1 MVKDANLINEIQ
13 ENKKKCIKYSKTSP
27 LKGQKSAKISIFL
40 CIQEIW
46 WPAKETRRFS
56 LYVEDPQ
63 IICKSCNRSMIES
76 LDCMHE
82 KELLEPEYE
91 KQTSENLSTEE

>member
-1 MVKDANLINEIQ
+1 MKFR
-13 ENKKKCIKYSKTSP
+13 KTRKNASNIPKLSP
-27 LKGQKSAKISIFL
+27 PKGQKSAKISIFL

-63 IICKSCNRSMIES
+63 IICESCNRYMIES

-82 KELLEPEYE
+82 KGLLEPEYE